1 MKRVDNNHF
10 LLYNTHMKQQNF
22 TMSIDEQIQ
31 KILDFLEI
39 KAETITKPF
48 KYHKDIHKLL
58 KGIYILI
65 HEETV
70 VYVGK
75 GNIADRQRK
84 HWKKAN
90 GDLKAKDSEGWH
102 WLVKNYKSH
111 PKDWTIKYLILHKQT
126 ELSAVEGCLIHNFQ
140 PLANNETFIDE
151 GRSL

>member
-1 MKRVDNNHF
+1 MTVDDQVQDVLKYLGINA
-10 LLYNTHMKQQNF
+10 
-22 TMSIDEQIQ
+22 
-31 KILDFLEI
+31 EI
-39 KAETITKPF
+39 ITKQF

-65 HEETV
+65 HNDDV

-90 GDLKAKDSEGWH
+90 GDLKLKDPEGWH
-102 WLVKNYKSH
+102 WLIKNYKSN
-111 PKDWTIKYLILHKQT
+111 PKDWVIKYLILHKQT
-126 ELSAVEGCLIHNFQ
+126 ELSAVEGCLIHKFQ

-151 GRSL
+151 GRTL